1 MKTTYTIAAIVMF
14 AVMLGLSTLSPAIAA
29 KAPKVDI
36 CHFAEEETI
45 FDEEDNPIGL
55 IEAHWKILNV
65 NKNGAD
71 NGHVGNHGDDT
82 GFDFIISNDVPE
94 VEDALRTE
102 CMEKPNFQEKVD
114 E

>member
-45 FDEEDNPIGL
+45 FDEDGNPTV

-82 GFDFIISNDVPE
+82 GFDFIISNDDQD
-94 VEDALRTE
+94 VEDDLRDE
-102 CMEKPNFQEKVD
+102 CKAKLNFQEKVD